1 MEKKSIWSEIR
12 NSYNEG
18 DFVYIDSYLTSDDD
32 EEGRVIAIV
41 NTKNGNIEYFD
52 ERAKTDSYAIEMI
65 NEVLKDNNFP
75 IL

>member
-12 NSYNEG
+12 NSFSDG

-41 NTKNGNIEYFD
+41 NTINGKIEYFD

-65 NEVLKDNNFP
+65 NEVLKDNNLP